1 MIWKGIRVN
10 ISDMPHLYIGRV
22 ASVYRTCCIYISDVQ
37 YLYIQ
42 HHRYID
48 VKVNGIGLA

>member
-1 MIWKGIRVN
+1 MT
-10 ISDMPHLYIGRV
+10 HLYIGRV
-22 ASVYRTCCIYISDVQ
+22 ASVYRTCRIYISDVQ

>member
-1 MIWKGIRVN
+1 MIPYLIQKQGIK
-10 ISDMPHLYIGRV
+10 DKYIGHA
-22 ASVYRTCCIYISDVQ
+22 ASIYRTCCIYISDVQ